1 MHCRNCGKELIGTP
15 EFCVGCGA
23 RPLAGNKFCQT
34 CGSATDP
41 MAELC
46 LKCGA
51 KLGKTTT
58 VAGDVSPKSRLITT
72 LLAFFL
78 GTLGI
83 HRFYLGKI
91 GTAVTML
98 VLTIIGYATMI
109 FIVGIF
115 IVIAVGIW
123 SLVDFIMAAAGVMKD
138 KNGKL
143 VKNWES

>member
-15 EFCVGCGA
+15 EYCVGCGA
-23 RPLAGNKFCQT
+23 KPMAGNKFCQA

-51 KLGKTTT
+51 KLGKTTA
-58 VAGDVSPKSRLITT
+58 VAGDVSPKSRLIVT

-91 GTAVTML
+91 GTAATML
-98 VLTIIGYATMI
+98 ILSIIGYATVVV
-109 FIVGIF
+109 IVGFF
-115 IVIAVGIW
+115 ILGAVGIW
-123 SLVDFIMAAAGVMKD
+123 AFVDFIMAIAGSMKD

>member
-1 MHCRNCGKELIGTP
+1 MFCRNCGKELIGTP

-23 RPLAGNKFCQT
+23 KPLAGNKFCQA
-34 CGSATDP
+34 CSAPTDP
-41 MAELC
+41 MAAVC

-51 KLGKTTT
+51 GLGQSKSIS
-58 VAGDVSPKSRLITT
+58 GDVSPKSRLITT

-78 GTLGI
+78 GHFGA

-98 VLTIIGYATMI
+98 VLAIVGYVTM
-109 FIVGIF
+109 FIVVGF
-115 IVIAVGIW
+115 FFLAAVGIW
-123 SLVDFIMAAAGVMKD
+123 SLIDFIMAIAGTIKD
-138 KNGKL
+138 KDGKV

>member
-15 EFCVGCGA
+15 EYCVGCGA
-23 RPLAGNKFCQT
+23 KPMAGNKFCQA
-34 CGSATDP
+34 CGAATDP

-51 KLGKTTT
+51 KLGKTTL
-58 VAGDVSPKSRLITT
+58 VADDVSPKSRLITT

-78 GTLGI
+78 GEFGA
-83 HRFYLGKI
+83 HRFYLGKT
-91 GTAVTML
+91 GTAVAML
-98 VLTIIGYATMI
+98 LLTIVGWATFI
-109 FIVGIF
+109 FIVGWF
-115 IVIAVGIW
+115 FLAAVWIW
-123 SLVDFIMAAAGVMKD
+123 NLIDFIMAIAGSMKD